1 MENNFFLRLIAAL
14 NKTKSVTR
22 IKQDIKKLGDFYV
35 YITGK
40 LHLTKTGKMIRDQL
54 KGRTYNV
61 NLSPKI
67 NKKNVQNATNQAV
80 NTAKKV
86 ANTNKVPFNFE
97 VKKEQLINKLKIVA
111 KEYNKLF
118 SNQDLTKK
126 YNSLLN
132 SANIAKSTADLRKVR
147 SELSAFKTELKA
159 TGYAT
164 MSWGSKFKESIK
176 RYANFFS
183 GASFVYTMIN
193 QLRQASSEAKSLDDR
208 LVDLQKVT
216 DEIEDRDALYKYFD
230 RAMSKAKDLNVKVD
244 SLIYAITEFK
254 KMGWSLDDAELG
266 GKWSTVLSNVG
277 DLDIDS
283 AIGSIKTAIASFDEI
298 GGYTD
303 EQMDKKLEA
312 YVDLINE
319 MSNRY
324 SIDAEGLAEAIRLS
338 AGTLTQAHTTIE
350 QAAAMFSTANRFY
363 NDTNYLGNT
372 AKIGSLRLRASTS
385 TDARKELE
393 ELGEDIDDVADSA
406 SSLREKLLSLTGV
419 DIMEADGQTFKSFYQ
434 QLLEISQVIDS
445 LSDTSRANVL
455 ETIFGKARAAAGQAL
470 ISGLQTEG
478 VKAYETAINSA
489 GSAMKEYGTWCESA
503 SASIQRFQNALTETY
518 QSILNGNTVRDM
530 TNLGTALLNVANK
543 FGLIQGSLR
552 GIVAIGIGKFITTGA
567 MAFMTATRQVEKYG
581 VALKAVKDM
590 PINGNLTQRYQY
602 LKTIAVATQNLTN
615 AQLKNVLSSKSL
627 SQQDRVRIL
636 SLQGLSKEMVTQKLQ
651 ELGLTNATNAQ
662 TVANNAQT
670 ASVFS
675 LKAALIGLGR
685 TIKTAILSNPV
696 GVALMTIS
704 LGFSAI
710 SSAVSKHNRELE
722 DDRQKTKEAADEASS
737 MSDEISALANKYIKL
752 SDAVK
757 TDSGAK
763 EELLSTQEELLRK
776 LNLEGETIDTL
787 VEKYGSLS
795 EAIKQVSVDNLK
807 EQQIDLIANVDAT
820 TTDLLKSADKYFG
833 KSIVAM
839 GKDAGKAWQVLEDAG
854 IISSGT
860 HTSRGGEWFL
870 QGDNKT
876 IEGAIQN
883 YETLGKAVAA
893 LRDST
898 VFAADELADNEL
910 FKEIYKRYNN
920 AKESV
925 GGYSSAIDSLNKNV
939 AHQLTISALQ
949 GKNIPKTAEEFET
962 FKQGLIDTS
971 IASKQFIGDEQ
982 KITSTIENYLATLP
996 EFQEFFNNSV
1006 QEANKI
1012 ISDKSKYLDFSDLF
1026 NNDSIDSTKQKLLDL
1041 ATSGEL
1047 SAETITSTEDYKALL
1062 DELGI
1067 SADEFV
1073 NKISEFNIQYNEDNY
1088 NSLIDLLSRVRKGE
1102 ILSAD
1107 EATTLIA
1114 TYDSLAGELVKTGD
1128 GYSFNESAIIS
1139 LTNKYAETSN
1149 LAISNEVKKTNAAI
1163 KGVKERINAYGIEME
1178 ALKTIQKIYEDTGS
1192 KIEVMNWIKDN
1203 GYSMFMASN
1212 YLDVANEYSEL
1223 EKKSE
1228 SLKGKM
1234 LEQIETTTST
1244 AKSTETALDRITNK
1258 YKELTDVIGSN
1269 VNLILSQIK
1278 LLEAQ
1283 GKEVGEA
1290 YYTELVDQSSAKI
1303 AVLTEQFNELRQQFL
1318 NTPKGTDEWLE
1329 LNSSILEVQNSI
1341 IEAKTS
1347 MAEYQKTLDNMKW
1360 ERAEKIFNATSDT
1373 ISSNADLLEAEIN
1386 RIEANGER
1394 VGKVF
1399 YAGLIGTVEKN
1410 IAILT
1415 DRHKTLVEQLS
1426 TVEEGSD
1433 DWIELNKSIFDCQK
1447 SIIEAQKSLAEYNK
1461 TLNDID
1467 WEKYQTIFEN
1477 STDIVSN
1484 YKDGIQAQIDIAEAQ
1499 GKEVGKAYYEALIS
1513 ATETENDIYINRR
1526 QELFDQLGTVNEG
1539 SDEWLE
1545 IKSSIADIDQSILD
1559 CQKDLIEYQKTL
1571 KDIDFERSTEKYNA
1585 VKDVISANEDLIQA
1599 QMSQIESAG
1608 GSVGKAFYEALINNA
1623 NKSIQTETKRLS
1635 ELQARLLSI
1644 DEGSEEWNSLNT
1656 EILEVQSSILGAKE
1670 KIEGFQNSIDQ
1681 LHWNTV
1687 DDIADAINR
1696 ISDEAGNIIDL
1707 LDTDTVLDDNGL
1719 LTKDAITALA
1729 MYGEQLE
1736 TAQYLI
1742 NKYSKEIEYLNGEYI
1757 KGTIT
1762 VEEYNSKMQELNDAQ
1777 WESVDAYNSAKKAI
1791 IELRKKGIDEE
1802 IDALE
1807 ELYDARKKAWEQEKD
1822 QHDWEKKVSEHD
1834 KNANKLKNQ
1843 IAELMNDNSLAGIKK
1858 RKELEDELKDLESDW
1873 EDTLY
1878 DHVYDERQDQLD
1890 KELEDKKKA
1899 LKKTLDDEEKLVA
1912 DSIDFVNKNCST
1924 VLDNLAD
1931 LSKKYGIQISNSIT
1945 ESFKDGENA
1954 LSSYSRK
1961 FTVAHSKFTSQLEI
1975 TEKKVYEVQSQADA
1989 TAKSLID
1996 MFNSTNGTL
2005 DTQLDI
2011 TSGKINQA
2019 HIDADNAANA
2029 FLAMLQ
2035 TQDGTL
2041 GQQIDDVRNKIEIS
2055 YKTADEASLH
2065 FYQMLTAKN
2074 GTLDSQ
2080 IDNTRSKIQDMY
2092 MTADT
2097 ASQHIVNMFKST
2109 NGTLGEQLSKTREA
2123 IQAIIDKAN
2132 EANNALKNAGIGNGA
2147 DSTPTVTPTNSGLGS
2162 TAHDNS
2168 GTTLPNAGTWKNA
2181 DQDIA
2186 KDKAEAANTAKKAI
2200 DKIVQVEEKKKNQ
2213 GSSKSTIGGGSK
2225 SKFTTISMGYA
2236 SGTKSA
2242 TKGLHPIYEDGVE
2255 IIEKDGCLIYPI
2267 GAFDG
2272 GEKVF
2277 NNEQTQRLW
2286 ELSQNPDVMEK
2297 FRQELLNIKPCID
2310 FKFGNT
2316 APVTKTNQN
2325 VNVQQHF
2332 DALVK
2337 VEGDMT
2343 PDVYKQLATDKRI
2356 DSLLEGKTFK
2366 YLANAYNTRG
2376 YRI

>member
-685 TIKTAILSNPV
+685 TFKTAILSNPV

-1192 KIEVMNWIKDN
+1192 KIEVMNWLKDN

-1269 VNLILSQIK
+1269 LNLIKSQIS
-1278 LLEAQ
+1278 LLETR
-1283 GKEVGEA
+1283 GSTVGRA
-1290 YYTELVDQSSAKI
+1290 YYDELISQSTEKI
-1303 AVLTEQFNELRQQFL
+1303 NVLTEKYNELRKQFL
-1318 NTPKGTDEWLE
+1318 QTDKGTEEWLE
-1329 LNSSILEVQNSI
+1329 LNAAILETQNAI
-1341 IEAKTS
+1341 IEAKT
-1347 MAEYQKTLDNMKW
+1347 D
-1360 ERAEKIFNATSDT
+1360 
-1373 ISSNADLLEAEIN
+1373 
-1386 RIEANGER
+1386 
-1394 VGKVF
+1394 
-1399 YAGLIGTVEKN
+1399 
-1410 IAILT
+1410 
-1415 DRHKTLVEQLS
+1415 
-1426 TVEEGSD
+1426 
-1433 DWIELNKSIFDCQK
+1433 
-1447 SIIEAQKSLAEYNK
+1447 
-1461 TLNDID
+1461 
-1467 WEKYQTIFEN
+1467 
-1477 STDIVSN
+1477 
-1484 YKDGIQAQIDIAEAQ
+1484 
-1499 GKEVGKAYYEALIS
+1499 
-1513 ATETENDIYINRR
+1513 
-1526 QELFDQLGTVNEG
+1526 
-1539 SDEWLE
+1539 
-1545 IKSSIADIDQSILD
+1545 
-1559 CQKDLIEYQKTL
+1559 
-1571 KDIDFERSTEKYNA
+1571 
-1585 VKDVISANEDLIQA
+1585 
-1599 QMSQIESAG
+1599 
-1608 GSVGKAFYEALINNA
+1608 
-1623 NKSIQTETKRLS
+1623 
-1635 ELQARLLSI
+1635 
-1644 DEGSEEWNSLNT
+1644 
-1656 EILEVQSSILGAKE
+1656 
-1670 KIEGFQNSIDQ
+1670 IEGFQNSIDK
-1681 LHWNTV
+1681 LHW
-1687 DDIADAINR
+1687 DELDKIADAIGN
-1696 ISDEAGNIIDL
+1696 ISDEAKSVIDL
-1707 LDTDTVLDDNGL
+1707 LDTDTVLDDNGN
-1719 LTKDAITALA
+1719 LTKDAITALG

-1736 TAQYLI
+1736 SAQYLI

-1762 VEEYNSKMQELNDAQ
+1762 VEEYNEKMKDLNDKQ
-1777 WESVDAYNSAKKAI
+1777 WESVDAYNAAKKAI

-1822 QHDWEKKVSEHD
+1822 QHDWEKTVSE
-1834 KNANKLKNQ
+1834 NETNINKLKQQ
-1843 IAELMNDNSLAGIKK
+1843 IEELQNDNSLAGIKK
-1858 RKELEDELKDLESDW
+1858 RKELEDELKKTESDW

-1899 LKKTLDDEEKLVA
+1899 LEKTLDDEEKLVA
-1912 DSIDFVNKNCST
+1912 DSIELVNKNST
-1924 VLDNLAD
+1924 TILDNLNR
-1931 LSKKYGIQISNSIT
+1931 LSREYGIQMSNSLT
-1945 ESFKDGENA
+1945 EPFTHGENA
-1954 LSSYSRK
+1954 LSHYSTMFSEANSA
-1961 FTVAHSKFTSQLEI
+1961 FTDQLN
-1975 TEKKVYEVQSQADA
+1975 Y
-1989 TAKSLID
+1989 TAMGIY
-1996 MFNSTNGTL
+1996 
-2005 DTQLDI
+2005 QL
-2011 TSGKINQA
+2011 QL
-2019 HIDADNAANA
+2019 DADNAAVSVVNMFNSA
-2029 FLAMLQ
+2029 
-2035 TQDGTL
+2035 
-2041 GQQIDDVRNKIEIS
+2041 
-2055 YKTADEASLH
+2055 
-2065 FYQMLTAKN
+2065 N
-2074 GTLDSQ
+2074 GTL
-2080 IDNTRSKIQDMY
+2080 
-2092 MTADT
+2092 
-2097 ASQHIVNMFKST
+2097 
-2109 NGTLGEQLSKTREA
+2109 LEQLSLVRQSLQEIT
-2123 IQAIIDKAN
+2123 DKAN
-2132 EANNALKNAGIGNGA
+2132 EAANAVRNAGIA
-2147 DSTPTVTPTNSGLGS
+2147 TPSSTTTTVTSNSTSSTNRSLGDM
-2162 TAHDNS
+2162 AHDTS
-2168 GTTLPNAGTWKNA
+2168 GTTLPNAGTWKNV
-2181 DQDIA
+2181 QNDIE
-2186 KDKAEAANTAKKAI
+2186 KAKKDLEI
-2200 DKIVQVEEKKKNQ
+2200 IEKQKKVGLVKN
-2213 GSSKSTIGGGSK
+2213 TPN
-2225 SKFTTISMGYA
+2225 KFTTISKGYA
-2236 SGTKSA
+2236 SGTQSA

-2277 NNEQTQRLW
+2277 SNEQTQRLW

>member
-1 MENNFFLRLIAAL
+1 MIAAL

-22 IKQDIKKLGDFYV
+22 IKQDIKKLGDLFV
-35 YITGK
+35 PLIGK
-40 LHLTKTGKMIRDQL
+40 LQLGRTRKMINDQL

-86 ANTNKVPFNFE
+86 ANTNKVPLNFE

-164 MSWGSKFKESIK
+164 MSWGSKFKESIM
-176 RYANFFS
+176 RYANFSS

-193 QLRQASSEAKSLDDR
+193 QSRQASSEAKSLDDR

-277 DLDIDS
+277 DLNIDS

-303 EQMDKKLEA
+303 EQMNKKLEA

-338 AGTLTQAHTTIE
+338 AGTFTQAHTTIE

-393 ELGEDIDDVADSA
+393 ELGEDIDGVADSA

-434 QLLEISQVIDS
+434 QLLEISQVMDN

-489 GSAMKEYGTWCESA
+489 GSAMKEYTTWCESA

-518 QSILNGNTVRDM
+518 QSIVNGNTVRDV

-543 FGLIQGSLR
+543 FGLIQGTLR
-552 GIVAIGIGKFITTGA
+552 GIVAIGIGKFITTGV

-602 LKTIAVATQNLTN
+602 LKTIAVAIQNLTN

-675 LKAALIGLGR
+675 LKAAMIGLGR

-710 SSAVSKHNRELE
+710 SSAVSKHNQELE
-722 DDRQKTKEAADEASS
+722 DSRQKTKEAADEASA
-737 MSDEISALANKYIKL
+737 MSDEISELANKYIKL

-795 EAIKQVSVDNLK
+795 EAIKQVSIGNLK

-870 QGDNKT
+870 QGNNKT

-898 VFAADELADNEL
+898 VFTADELADNEL
-910 FKEIYKRYNN
+910 FQEIYKRYNN

-925 GGYSSAIDSLNKNV
+925 EGYSSAIDSLNKNV

-1006 QEANKI
+1006 QEVNKI

-1026 NNDSIDSTKQKLLDL
+1026 NNDSIDKTKQKLLDL

-1102 ILSAD
+1102 I
-1107 EATTLIA
+1107 
-1114 TYDSLAGELVKTGD
+1114 
-1128 GYSFNESAIIS
+1128 
-1139 LTNKYAETSN
+1139 
-1149 LAISNEVKKTNAAI
+1149 
-1163 KGVKERINAYGIEME
+1163 
-1178 ALKTIQKIYEDTGS
+1178 
-1192 KIEVMNWIKDN
+1192 
-1203 GYSMFMASN
+1203 
-1212 YLDVANEYSEL
+1212 
-1223 EKKSE
+1223 
-1228 SLKGKM
+1228 
-1234 LEQIETTTST
+1234 
-1244 AKSTETALDRITNK
+1244 
-1258 YKELTDVIGSN
+1258 
-1269 VNLILSQIK
+1269 
-1278 LLEAQ
+1278 
-1283 GKEVGEA
+1283 
-1290 YYTELVDQSSAKI
+1290 
-1303 AVLTEQFNELRQQFL
+1303 
-1318 NTPKGTDEWLE
+1318 
-1329 LNSSILEVQNSI
+1329 
-1341 IEAKTS
+1341 
-1347 MAEYQKTLDNMKW
+1347 
-1360 ERAEKIFNATSDT
+1360 
-1373 ISSNADLLEAEIN
+1373 
-1386 RIEANGER
+1386 
-1394 VGKVF
+1394 
-1399 YAGLIGTVEKN
+1399 
-1410 IAILT
+1410 
-1415 DRHKTLVEQLS
+1415 
-1426 TVEEGSD
+1426 
-1433 DWIELNKSIFDCQK
+1433 
-1447 SIIEAQKSLAEYNK
+1447 
-1461 TLNDID
+1461 
-1467 WEKYQTIFEN
+1467 
-1477 STDIVSN
+1477 
-1484 YKDGIQAQIDIAEAQ
+1484 
-1499 GKEVGKAYYEALIS
+1499 
-1513 ATETENDIYINRR
+1513 
-1526 QELFDQLGTVNEG
+1526 
-1539 SDEWLE
+1539 
-1545 IKSSIADIDQSILD
+1545 
-1559 CQKDLIEYQKTL
+1559 
-1571 KDIDFERSTEKYNA
+1571 
-1585 VKDVISANEDLIQA
+1585 
-1599 QMSQIESAG
+1599 
-1608 GSVGKAFYEALINNA
+1608 
-1623 NKSIQTETKRLS
+1623 
-1635 ELQARLLSI
+1635 
-1644 DEGSEEWNSLNT
+1644 
-1656 EILEVQSSILGAKE
+1656 
-1670 KIEGFQNSIDQ
+1670 
-1681 LHWNTV
+1681 
-1687 DDIADAINR
+1687 
-1696 ISDEAGNIIDL
+1696 
-1707 LDTDTVLDDNGL
+1707 
-1719 LTKDAITALA
+1719 
-1729 MYGEQLE
+1729 
-1736 TAQYLI
+1736 
-1742 NKYSKEIEYLNGEYI
+1742 
-1757 KGTIT
+1757 
-1762 VEEYNSKMQELNDAQ
+1762 
-1777 WESVDAYNSAKKAI
+1777 
-1791 IELRKKGIDEE
+1791 
-1802 IDALE
+1802 
-1807 ELYDARKKAWEQEKD
+1807 
-1822 QHDWEKKVSEHD
+1822 
-1834 KNANKLKNQ
+1834 
-1843 IAELMNDNSLAGIKK
+1843 
-1858 RKELEDELKDLESDW
+1858 
-1873 EDTLY
+1873 
-1878 DHVYDERQDQLD
+1878 
-1890 KELEDKKKA
+1890 
-1899 LKKTLDDEEKLVA
+1899 
-1912 DSIDFVNKNCST
+1912 
-1924 VLDNLAD
+1924 
-1931 LSKKYGIQISNSIT
+1931 
-1945 ESFKDGENA
+1945 
-1954 LSSYSRK
+1954 
-1961 FTVAHSKFTSQLEI
+1961 
-1975 TEKKVYEVQSQADA
+1975 
-1989 TAKSLID
+1989 
-1996 MFNSTNGTL
+1996 
-2005 DTQLDI
+2005 
-2011 TSGKINQA
+2011 
-2019 HIDADNAANA
+2019 
-2029 FLAMLQ
+2029 
-2035 TQDGTL
+2035 
-2041 GQQIDDVRNKIEIS
+2041 
-2055 YKTADEASLH
+2055 
-2065 FYQMLTAKN
+2065 
-2074 GTLDSQ
+2074 
-2080 IDNTRSKIQDMY
+2080 
-2092 MTADT
+2092 
-2097 ASQHIVNMFKST
+2097 
-2109 NGTLGEQLSKTREA
+2109 
-2123 IQAIIDKAN
+2123 
-2132 EANNALKNAGIGNGA
+2132 
-2147 DSTPTVTPTNSGLGS
+2147 
-2162 TAHDNS
+2162 
-2168 GTTLPNAGTWKNA
+2168 
-2181 DQDIA
+2181 
-2186 KDKAEAANTAKKAI
+2186 
-2200 DKIVQVEEKKKNQ
+2200 
-2213 GSSKSTIGGGSK
+2213 
-2225 SKFTTISMGYA
+2225 
-2236 SGTKSA
+2236 
-2242 TKGLHPIYEDGVE
+2242 
-2255 IIEKDGCLIYPI
+2255 
-2267 GAFDG
+2267 
-2272 GEKVF
+2272 
-2277 NNEQTQRLW
+2277 
-2286 ELSQNPDVMEK
+2286 
-2297 FRQELLNIKPCID
+2297 
-2310 FKFGNT
+2310 
-2316 APVTKTNQN
+2316 
-2325 VNVQQHF
+2325 
-2332 DALVK
+2332 
-2337 VEGDMT
+2337 
-2343 PDVYKQLATDKRI
+2343 
-2356 DSLLEGKTFK
+2356 
-2366 YLANAYNTRG
+2366 
-2376 YRI
+2376 

>member
-1 MENNFFLRLIAAL
+1 MIAAL

-22 IKQDIKKLGDFYV
+22 IKQDIKKLGDLFV
-35 YITGK
+35 PLIGK
-40 LHLTKTGKMIRDQL
+40 LQLGRTRKMINDQL

-86 ANTNKVPFNFE
+86 ANTNKVPLNFE

-176 RYANFFS
+176 RYANFSS

-193 QLRQASSEAKSLDDR
+193 QSRQASSEAKSLDDR

-277 DLDIDS
+277 DLNIDS

-303 EQMDKKLEA
+303 EQMNKKLEA

-393 ELGEDIDDVADSA
+393 ELGEDIDGVADSA

-434 QLLEISQVIDS
+434 QLLEISQVMDN

-489 GSAMKEYGTWCESA
+489 GSAMKEYTTWCESA

-518 QSILNGNTVRDM
+518 QSIVNGNTVRDV

-543 FGLIQGSLR
+543 FGLIQGTLR
-552 GIVAIGIGKFITTGA
+552 GIVAIGIGKFITTGV

-602 LKTIAVATQNLTN
+602 LKTIAVAIQNLTN
-615 AQLKNVLSSKSL
+615 AQLKNMLSSKSL

-675 LKAALIGLGR
+675 LKAAMIGLGR

-710 SSAVSKHNRELE
+710 SSAVSKHNQELE
-722 DDRQKTKEAADEASS
+722 DSRQKTKEAADEASA
-737 MSDEISALANKYIKL
+737 MSDEISELANKYIKL

-795 EAIKQVSVDNLK
+795 EAIKQVSIGNLK

-870 QGDNKT
+870 QGNNKT

-898 VFAADELADNEL
+898 VFTADELADNEL
-910 FKEIYKRYNN
+910 FQEIYKRYNN

-925 GGYSSAIDSLNKNV
+925 EGYSSAIDSLNKNV

-1006 QEANKI
+1006 QEVNKI

-1047 SAETITSTEDYKALL
+1047 SAETITSTDDYKALL

-1163 KGVKERINAYGIEME
+1163 EGVKERINAYGIEME

-1192 KIEVMNWIKDN
+1192 KIEVMNWLKDN

-1212 YLDVANEYSEL
+1212 YLDIANEYSEL

-1244 AKSTETALDRITNK
+1244 AKSTETALDRITKK

-1283 GKEVGEA
+1283 GKEVGSA

-1303 AVLTEQFNELRQQFL
+1303 AVLTEQFNELRKEFL
-1318 NTPKGTDEWLE
+1318 NTPKGTDEWLA
-1329 LNSSILEVQNSI
+1329 LNSLILEVQNSI
-1341 IEAKTS
+1341 IEAKTN

-1360 ERAEKIFNATSDT
+1360 DRAEKTFNALSDT

-1410 IAILT
+1410 ITILT
-1415 DRHKTLVEQLS
+1415 DRHKTLMEQLS

-1433 DWIELNKSIFDCQK
+1433 DWIDLNKSIFDCQK
-1447 SIIEAQKSLAEYNK
+1447 AIIDAQKSLAEYHK
-1461 TLNDID
+1461 TLNDIN

-1484 YKDGIQAQIDIAEAQ
+1484 YKDSVQAQIDIAETQ

-1526 QELFDQLGTVNEG
+1526 QELLNQLGTVNEG

-1559 CQKDLIEYQKTL
+1559 CRKDLIEYQKTL

-1585 VKDVISANEDLIQA
+1585 VKDAISANEDLIQA
-1599 QMSQIESAG
+1599 QISQIESAG
-1608 GSVGKAFYEALINNA
+1608 GSVGKAFYEALISNA
-1623 NKSIQTETKRLS
+1623 EKLIQTETKRLS

-1656 EILEVQSSILGAKE
+1656 EILEVQSSILNAKE

-1681 LHWNTV
+1681 LHWDAV
-1687 DDIADAINR
+1687 DDIAEAINR
-1696 ISDEAGNIIDL
+1696 ISDETGNIVDL

-1762 VEEYNSKMQELNDAQ
+1762 VEEYNSKMQDLNDKQ
-1777 WESVDAYNSAKKAI
+1777 WESVDAYNAAKKAI
-1791 IELRKKGIDEE
+1791 IELRKKGIEEE

-1822 QHDWEKKVSEHD
+1822 QHDWEKTVSE
-1834 KNANKLKNQ
+1834 NETNINKLKAQ
-1843 IAELMNDNSLAGIKK
+1843 IAELQNDNSLAGIKK

-1899 LKKTLDDEEKLVA
+1899 LEKTLDDEEKLVA
-1912 DSIDFVNKNCST
+1912 DSIDLVNKNCST

-1945 ESFKDGENA
+1945 EGFKDGENA
-1954 LSSYSRK
+1954 LSSYSSK

-1975 TEKKVYEVQSQADA
+1975 TEKKVYDVQSQADA

-2041 GQQIDDVRNKIEIS
+2041 GQQIDNVRNKIEIS

-2147 DSTPTVTPTNSGLGS
+2147 DSTPTVTPTGHESDSGLGS
-2162 TAHDNS
+2162 TTHDNS

-2186 KDKAEAANTAKKAI
+2186 KDKAKAANTAKKAI

-2213 GSSKSTIGGGSK
+2213 GSSKSTIGGGNK

-2242 TKGLHPIYEDGVE
+2242 TKGLHPICENGVE

-2277 NNEQTQRLW
+2277 SNEQTQRLW

-2297 FRQELLNIKPCID
+2297 FRQELLNIRPCID

-2343 PDVYKQLATDKRI
+2343 PDVLAQIRSDRKI
-2356 DSLLEGKTFK
+2356 KDEIGNVAMQKFVDS
-2366 YLANAYNTRG
+2366 YNTRG

>member
-1 MENNFFLRLIAAL
+1 MIAAL

-1192 KIEVMNWIKDN
+1192 KIEVMNWLKDN

-1212 YLDVANEYSEL
+1212 YLYVANEYSEL

-1526 QELFDQLGTVNEG
+1526 QELLDQLGTVNEG

-1545 IKSSIADIDQSILD
+1545 IKSSIADIDQSLLE

-1585 VKDVISANEDLIQA
+1585 VKDIISADENLIQA

-1635 ELQARLLSI
+1635 ELQERLLNL

-1656 EILEVQSSILGAKE
+1656 EILEVQSSILDAKE

-1742 NKYSKEIEYLNGEYI
+1742 NKYSKEIEYLNREYI

-1762 VEEYNSKMQELNDAQ
+1762 VEEYNSKTQELNDAQ

-1890 KELEDKKKA
+1890 KELDDKKKA
-1899 LKKTLDDEEKLVA
+1899 LEKTLDDEEKLVA
-1912 DSIDFVNKNCST
+1912 DSIDLVNKNCST

-1945 ESFKDGENA
+1945 EGFKDGENA
-1954 LSSYSRK
+1954 LSSYSSK
-1961 FTVAHSKFTSQLEI
+1961 FTVAHSRFNSQLEI
-1975 TEKKVYEVQSQADA
+1975 TEKKVYDVQSQADA

-2041 GQQIDDVRNKIEIS
+2041 GQQIDNVRNKIEIS

-2147 DSTPTVTPTNSGLGS
+2147 DSTPTVTPTSSGLGS

-2186 KDKAEAANTAKKAI
+2186 KDKAKAANTAKKAI

-2242 TKGLHPIYEDGVE
+2242 TKGLHPIYENGVE

-2277 NNEQTQRLW
+2277 SNEQTQRLW

>member
-1 MENNFFLRLIAAL
+1 
-14 NKTKSVTR
+14 
-22 IKQDIKKLGDFYV
+22 
-35 YITGK
+35 
-40 LHLTKTGKMIRDQL
+40 MI
-54 KGRTYNV
+54 
-61 NLSPKI
+61 
-67 NKKNVQNATNQAV
+67 
-80 NTAKKV
+80 
-86 ANTNKVPFNFE
+86 F
-97 VKKEQLINKLKIVA
+97 KEQL
-111 KEYNKLF
+111 
-118 SNQDLTKK
+118 T
-126 YNSLLN
+126 
-132 SANIAKSTADLRKVR
+132 NI
-147 SELSAFKTELKA
+147 
-159 TGYAT
+159 
-164 MSWGSKFKESIK
+164 
-176 RYANFFS
+176 
-183 GASFVYTMIN
+183 
-193 QLRQASSEAKSLDDR
+193 
-208 LVDLQKVT
+208 
-216 DEIEDRDALYKYFD
+216 
-230 RAMSKAKDLNVKVD
+230 
-244 SLIYAITEFK
+244 
-254 KMGWSLDDAELG
+254 
-266 GKWSTVLSNVG
+266 STVLNNTGNTTKLLTSFSTLDASQQKVLLSSKLLTEEQKNQCIVMSMLSSANTKYTAEQLSKTAGISAETLANWGLTSSTDTLTISELAEKAATDAQAKSAFEKIVTQNAQAVANGELTASNVALTASETG
-277 DLDIDS
+277 ATLATGAFTTAIKANISAMKTWLLTTPTGRITMLVGGIFLAVKAYDALTVSIEEQKEKMEDSLSAYNDAKSELKNITTELDDQKQAMDDLLGKEKLTYAEKGQLEELQQITEELRIQKDLAEKEENRTQKEVASDAATLFQKQFGKYDISDEAIDEYQTNANITGNNVTLVSDENNLSAMIAGYKQFNDLLDKAYSEKNQKDIDHFTS
-283 AIGSIKTAIASFDEI
+283 LTEDLKDSI
-298 GGYTD
+298 
-303 EQMDKKLEA
+303 
-312 YVDLINE
+312 
-319 MSNRY
+319 
-324 SIDAEGLAEAIRLS
+324 
-338 AGTLTQAHTTIE
+338 
-350 QAAAMFSTANRFY
+350 FSTAQ
-363 NDTNYLGNT
+363 D
-372 AKIGSLRLRASTS
+372 
-385 TDARKELE
+385 
-393 ELGEDIDDVADSA
+393 
-406 SSLREKLLSLTGV
+406 
-419 DIMEADGQTFKSFYQ
+419 
-434 QLLEISQVIDS
+434 
-445 LSDTSRANVL
+445 
-455 ETIFGKARAAAGQAL
+455 
-470 ISGLQTEG
+470 LQT
-478 VKAYETAINSA
+478 
-489 GSAMKEYGTWCESA
+489 
-503 SASIQRFQNALTETY
+503 
-518 QSILNGNTVRDM
+518 
-530 TNLGTALLNVANK
+530 
-543 FGLIQGSLR
+543 
-552 GIVAIGIGKFITTGA
+552 
-567 MAFMTATRQVEKYG
+567 
-581 VALKAVKDM
+581 
-590 PINGNLTQRYQY
+590 
-602 LKTIAVATQNLTN
+602 
-615 AQLKNVLSSKSL
+615 
-627 SQQDRVRIL
+627 QQDNI
-636 SLQGLSKEMVTQKLQ
+636 SDYY
-651 ELGLTNATNAQ
+651 N
-662 TVANNAQT
+662 
-670 ASVFS
+670 
-675 LKAALIGLGR
+675 
-685 TIKTAILSNPV
+685 TI
-696 GVALMTIS
+696 
-704 LGFSAI
+704 
-710 SSAVSKHNRELE
+710 
-722 DDRQKTKEAADEASS
+722 
-737 MSDEISALANKYIKL
+737 
-752 SDAVK
+752 
-757 TDSGAK
+757 
-763 EELLSTQEELLRK
+763 
-776 LNLEGETIDTL
+776 
-787 VEKYGSLS
+787 
-795 EAIKQVSVDNLK
+795 
-807 EQQIDLIANVDAT
+807 
-820 TTDLLKSADKYFG
+820 
-833 KSIVAM
+833 
-839 GKDAGKAWQVLEDAG
+839 
-854 IISSGT
+854 
-860 HTSRGGEWFL
+860 
-870 QGDNKT
+870 
-876 IEGAIQN
+876 
-883 YETLGKAVAA
+883 
-893 LRDST
+893 
-898 VFAADELADNEL
+898 
-910 FKEIYKRYNN
+910 
-920 AKESV
+920 
-925 GGYSSAIDSLNKNV
+925 
-939 AHQLTISALQ
+939 
-949 GKNIPKTAEEFET
+949 KNIPYEELTSDKKEIVDAYTAISNAIAIIYKELDPNSWNEIQMDRLFTTDGIEKT
-962 FKQGLIDTS
+962 K
-971 IASKQFIGDEQ
+971 DELVEMA
-982 KITSTIENYLATLP
+982 KEGTLNESTIRSYSKLNSTLEYSNLILSDGQSAASALCDEMYALADA
-996 EFQEFFNNSV
+996 EKEV
-1006 QEANKI
+1006 Q
-1012 ISDKSKYLDFSDLF
+1012 DLKSNDSSILFEDLF
-1026 NNDSIDSTKQKLLDL
+1026 NNDSIDKTKQKLLDL
-1041 ATSGEL
+1041 STSGEL

-1163 KGVKERINAYGIEME
+1163 EGVKERINAYGIEME

-1192 KIEVMNWIKDN
+1192 KIEVMNWLKDN

-1234 LEQIETTTST
+1234 LEQIETTTSA
-1244 AKSTETALDRITNK
+1244 AKSTETALDRITKK

-1329 LNSSILEVQNSI
+1329 LNSAILEVQNSI

-1386 RIEANGER
+1386 RIEENGER

-1415 DRHKTLVEQLS
+1415 DRHKTLMEQLS

-1447 SIIEAQKSLAEYNK
+1447 SIIEAQKSLTEYNK

-1499 GKEVGKAYYEALIS
+1499 EKEAGKAYYEALIS
-1513 ATETENDIYINRR
+1513 ATETENDIYIKRR
-1526 QELFDQLGTVNEG
+1526 QELLNQLGTVNEG

-1559 CQKDLIEYQKTL
+1559 CRKDLIEYQKTL

-1599 QMSQIESAG
+1599 QISQIESAG

-1635 ELQARLLSI
+1635 KLQERLLNL

-1656 EILEVQSSILGAKE
+1656 EILEVQSSILNAKE

-1681 LHWNTV
+1681 LHWDAV
-1687 DDIADAINR
+1687 DDIAEAINR
-1696 ISDEAGNIIDL
+1696 ISDETGNIVDL

-1719 LTKDAITALA
+1719 LIKDAITALA

-1762 VEEYNSKMQELNDAQ
+1762 VEEYNSKMQDLNDKQ
-1777 WESVDAYNSAKKAI
+1777 WESVDAYNAAKKAI
-1791 IELRKKGIDEE
+1791 IELRKKAIEEE

-1822 QHDWEKKVSEHD
+1822 QHDWEKTVSE
-1834 KNANKLKNQ
+1834 NETNINKLKAQ
-1843 IAELMNDNSLAGIKK
+1843 IAELQNDNSLAGIKK
-1858 RKELEDELKDLESDW
+1858 RKELEDELKKTESDW

-1899 LKKTLDDEEKLVA
+1899 LEKTLDDEEKLVA
-1912 DSIDFVNKNCST
+1912 DSIDLVNKNCST
-1924 VLDNLAD
+1924 VLDNLTD

-1945 ESFKDGENA
+1945 EGFKDGENA
-1954 LSSYSRK
+1954 LSSYSGK
-1961 FTVAHSKFTSQLEI
+1961 FTVAHSKFTSQLES
-1975 TEKKVYEVQSQADA
+1975 TEKKVYDVQSQADA

-2041 GQQIDDVRNKIEIS
+2041 GQQIDNVRNKIEIS
-2055 YKTADEASLH
+2055 YKTADEASMH

-2147 DSTPTVTPTNSGLGS
+2147 DSTPTVTPTGHESDSGLGS
-2162 TAHDNS
+2162 TTHDNS

-2186 KDKAEAANTAKKAI
+2186 KDKAKAANTAKKAI

-2343 PDVYKQLATDKRI
+2343 PDVLAQLTNDRKIVQRVKDIAM
-2356 DSLLEGKTFK
+2356 EG
-2366 YLANAYNTRG
+2366 NVEAYCTRG
-2376 YRI
+2376 YRIR

>member
-22 IKQDIKKLGDFYV
+22 IKQDIKKLGDLFV
-35 YITGK
+35 PLIGK
-40 LHLTKTGKMIRDQL
+40 LQLGRTRKMINDQL

-86 ANTNKVPFNFE
+86 ANTNKVPLNFE

-111 KEYNKLF
+111 KECNKLF

-176 RYANFFS
+176 RYANFSS

-193 QLRQASSEAKSLDDR
+193 QSRQASSEAKSLDDR

-277 DLDIDS
+277 DLNIDS

-303 EQMDKKLEA
+303 EQMNKKLEA

-338 AGTLTQAHTTIE
+338 AGTLIQAHTTIE

-434 QLLEISQVIDS
+434 QLLEISQVMDN

-489 GSAMKEYGTWCESA
+489 GSAMKEYTTWCESA

-518 QSILNGNTVRDM
+518 QSIVNGNTVRDV

-543 FGLIQGSLR
+543 FGLIQGTLR
-552 GIVAIGIGKFITTGA
+552 GIVAIGIGKFITTGV

-651 ELGLTNATNAQ
+651 ELGLMNTTNAQ

-675 LKAALIGLGR
+675 LKAAMIGLGR
-685 TIKTAILSNPV
+685 TIKTTILSNPV

-710 SSAVSKHNRELE
+710 SSAVSKHNQELE
-722 DDRQKTKEAADEASS
+722 DSRQKTKEAADEASA
-737 MSDEISALANKYIKL
+737 MSDEISELANKYIKL

-795 EAIKQVSVDNLK
+795 EAIKQVSIGNLK

-870 QGDNKT
+870 QGNNKT

-898 VFAADELADNEL
+898 VFTADELADNEL
-910 FKEIYKRYNN
+910 FQEIYKRYNN

-925 GGYSSAIDSLNKNV
+925 EGYSSAIDSLNKNV

-1006 QEANKI
+1006 QEVNKI

-1114 TYDSLAGELVKTGD
+1114 TYDSLAGELVKTGN

-1163 KGVKERINAYGIEME
+1163 EGVKERINAYGIEME

-1192 KIEVMNWIKDN
+1192 KIEVMNWLKDN

-1212 YLDVANEYSEL
+1212 YLDIANEYSEL

-1228 SLKGKM
+1228 SLKSKM
-1234 LEQIETTTST
+1234 LEQIETSSVAGTS
-1244 AKSTETALDRITNK
+1244 ALDRITKK

-1283 GKEVGEA
+1283 GKEVGSA

-1303 AVLTEQFNELRQQFL
+1303 AVLTEQFNELRKEFL

-1329 LNSSILEVQNSI
+1329 LNSAILEVQNSI

-1410 IAILT
+1410 ITILT
-1415 DRHKTLVEQLS
+1415 DRHKTLMEQLS

-1433 DWIELNKSIFDCQK
+1433 DWIDLNKSIFDCQK
-1447 SIIEAQKSLAEYNK
+1447 AIIDAQKSLAEYHK
-1461 TLNDID
+1461 TLNDIN

-1484 YKDGIQAQIDIAEAQ
+1484 YKDSIQAQIDIAETQ

-1526 QELFDQLGTVNEG
+1526 QELLNQLGTVNEG

-1559 CQKDLIEYQKTL
+1559 CRKDLIEYQKTL

-1599 QMSQIESAG
+1599 QISQIESAG
-1608 GSVGKAFYEALINNA
+1608 GSVGKVFYESLINNA

-1635 ELQARLLSI
+1635 ELQERLLNL

-1656 EILEVQSSILGAKE
+1656 EILEVQSSILNAKE

-1681 LHWNTV
+1681 LHW
-1687 DDIADAINR
+1687 DELDKIAEAINR
-1696 ISDEAGNIIDL
+1696 ISDETGNIVDL

-1719 LTKDAITALA
+1719 LAKDAITALA

-1762 VEEYNSKMQELNDAQ
+1762 VEEYNSKMQELNDKQ
-1777 WESVDAYNSAKKAI
+1777 WESVDAYNAAKKAI
-1791 IELRKKGIDEE
+1791 IELRKKAIEEE

-1822 QHDWEKKVSEHD
+1822 QHDWEKTVSE
-1834 KNANKLKNQ
+1834 NETNINKLKAQ
-1843 IAELMNDNSLAGIKK
+1843 IAELQNDNSLAGIKK
-1858 RKELEDELKDLESDW
+1858 RKELEDELKKTESDW

-1899 LKKTLDDEEKLVA
+1899 LEKTLDDEEKLVA
-1912 DSIDFVNKNCST
+1912 DSIDLVNKNCST
-1924 VLDNLAD
+1924 VLDNLTG

-1945 ESFKDGENA
+1945 EGFKDGENA
-1954 LSSYSRK
+1954 LSSYSSK

-1975 TEKKVYEVQSQADA
+1975 TEKKVCDVQSQADA

-2041 GQQIDDVRNKIEIS
+2041 GQQIDNVRNKIEIS

-2074 GTLDSQ
+2074 GTLDNQ

-2147 DSTPTVTPTNSGLGS
+2147 DSTPTLTPTNSGLGS

-2213 GSSKSTIGGGSK
+2213 GSSKLTIGGGSK

-2242 TKGLHPIYEDGVE
+2242 TKGLHPICENGVE

-2277 NNEQTQRLW
+2277 SNEQTQRLW

-2376 YRI
+2376 YRL

>member
-1 MENNFFLRLIAAL
+1 MIFKTINSSVDNTRKTLSLFNRDWNTYKTNWQQGFSQNGISGGIKSIFQSSNSAISKDQLQILRNWNNAVAHGCTNQKTFNRIIKDADSNTKLYFSGL
-14 NKTKSVTR
+14 NKGKGSVE
-22 IKQDIKKLGDFYV
+22 G
-35 YITGK
+35 
-40 LHLTKTGKMIRDQL
+40 L
-54 KGRTYNV
+54 K
-61 NLSPKI
+61 
-67 NKKNVQNATNQAV
+67 NAQ
-80 NTAKKV
+80 
-86 ANTNKVPFNFE
+86 
-97 VKKEQLINKLKIVA
+97 
-111 KEYNKLF
+111 
-118 SNQDLTKK
+118 
-126 YNSLLN
+126 
-132 SANIAKSTADLRKVR
+132 NIAKQSTIGLTIAQTALNVAISLGVTAAIMLAIKGFDKLANSAKRASEAADKAFSDTTEKVR
-147 SELSAFKTELKA
+147 KNEE
-159 TGYAT
+159 
-164 MSWGSKFKESIK
+164 
-176 RYANFFS
+176 
-183 GASFVYTMIN
+183 
-193 QLRQASSEAKSLDDR
+193 EAKSLDELISKYKELKTSENLDVDGR
-208 LVDLQKVT
+208 KEIKEIQNDIADLVGVQASNLDLVNGKLD
-216 DEIEDRDALYKYFD
+216 DEI
-230 RAMSKAKDLNVKVD
+230 S
-244 SLIYAITEFK
+244 
-254 KMGWSLDDAELG
+254 
-266 GKWSTVLSNVG
+266 
-277 DLDIDS
+277 
-283 AIGSIKTAIASFDEI
+283 
-298 GGYTD
+298 
-303 EQMDKKLEA
+303 KLE
-312 YVDLINE
+312 
-319 MSNRY
+319 
-324 SIDAEGLAEAIRLS
+324 
-338 AGTLTQAHTTIE
+338 
-350 QAAAMFSTANRFY
+350 
-363 NDTNYLGNT
+363 
-372 AKIGSLRLRASTS
+372 
-385 TDARKELE
+385 
-393 ELGEDIDDVADSA
+393 
-406 SSLREKLLSLTGV
+406 
-419 DIMEADGQTFKSFYQ
+419 
-434 QLLEISQVIDS
+434 EISEKE
-445 LSDTSRANVL
+445 AKN
-455 ETIFGKARAAAGQAL
+455 
-470 ISGLQTEG
+470 
-478 VKAYETAINSA
+478 AYETAIANYNNSKKA
-489 GSAMKEYGTWCESA
+489 SEKATGDDSFLFFDGIAYTGKREKEAEK
-503 SASIQRFQNALTETY
+503 ILQNAGFNNV
-518 QSILNGNTVRDM
+518 QAGGFFGNTLFVRDEFDDDYNELKDAQEKADYLQSM
-530 TNLGTALLNVANK
+530 IDILKQNGQRATDLYAGLVSQRDKYLQYIDNQQDAANSLVNSWISYSQSSNDELSKINVNSVDSFEEYRQKMIEEAKNDE
-543 FGLIQGSLR
+543 S
-552 GIVAIGIGKFITTGA
+552 IGK
-567 MAFMTATRQVEKYG
+567 M
-581 VALKAVKDM
+581 L
-590 PINGNLTQRYQY
+590 
-602 LKTIAVATQNLTN
+602 
-615 AQLKNVLSSKSL
+615 
-627 SQQDRVRIL
+627 
-636 SLQGLSKEMVTQKLQ
+636 
-651 ELGLTNATNAQ
+651 
-662 TVANNAQT
+662 
-670 ASVFS
+670 
-675 LKAALIGLGR
+675 
-685 TIKTAILSNPV
+685 
-696 GVALMTIS
+696 
-704 LGFSAI
+704 
-710 SSAVSKHNRELE
+710 
-722 DDRQKTKEAADEASS
+722 ADGT
-737 MSDEISALANKYIKL
+737 L
-752 SDAVK
+752 SDKDLENAVN
-757 TDSGAK
+757 DFMA
-763 EELLSTQEELLRK
+763 
-776 LNLEGETIDTL
+776 
-787 VEKYGSLS
+787 
-795 EAIKQVSVDNLK
+795 
-807 EQQIDLIANVDAT
+807 
-820 TTDLLKSADKYFG
+820 
-833 KSIVAM
+833 
-839 GKDAGKAWQVLEDAG
+839 
-854 IISSGT
+854 
-860 HTSRGGEWFL
+860 
-870 QGDNKT
+870 
-876 IEGAIQN
+876 
-883 YETLGKAVAA
+883 
-893 LRDST
+893 
-898 VFAADELADNEL
+898 
-910 FKEIYKRYNN
+910 
-920 AKESV
+920 
-925 GGYSSAIDSLNKNV
+925 
-939 AHQLTISALQ
+939 
-949 GKNIPKTAEEFET
+949 
-962 FKQGLIDTS
+962 
-971 IASKQFIGDEQ
+971 
-982 KITSTIENYLATLP
+982 TSTKFSTWYEQWIGNVQSSTL
-996 EFQEFFNNSV
+996 N
-1006 QEANKI
+1006 EAPI
-1012 ISDKSKYLDFSDLF
+1012 LFSDLF

-1047 SAETITSTEDYKALL
+1047 SAETITSTKKYKALL

-1102 ILSAD
+1102 ILSSD

-1163 KGVKERINAYGIEME
+1163 EGVKERINAYGIEME

-1192 KIEVMNWIKDN
+1192 KIEVMNWLKDN
-1203 GYSMFMASN
+1203 GYSMFMASI
-1212 YLDVANEYSEL
+1212 YLDIANEYSEL

-1244 AKSTETALDRITNK
+1244 AKSTETALDRITKK

-1303 AVLTEQFNELRQQFL
+1303 AVLTEQFNELRKEFL

-1360 ERAEKIFNATSDT
+1360 DRAEKTFNALSDT
-1373 ISSNADLLEAEIN
+1373 ISSNADLLEAEIS
-1386 RIEANGER
+1386 RIETNGER

-1399 YAGLIGTVEKN
+1399 YAGLMGTVEKN

-1433 DWIELNKSIFDCQK
+1433 DWVELNKSIFDCQK

-1467 WEKYQTIFEN
+1467 WQKYQTIFEN

-1526 QELFDQLGTVNEG
+1526 QELFNQLGTVNEG

-1585 VKDVISANEDLIQA
+1585 VKDVISANKDLIQA

-1608 GSVGKAFYEALINNA
+1608 GSVGKAFYEALISNA
-1623 NKSIQTETKRLS
+1623 EKLIQTETKRLS

-1681 LHWNTV
+1681 LHWDAV
-1687 DDIADAINR
+1687 DDIAEAINR
-1696 ISDEAGNIIDL
+1696 ISDETGNIVDL

-1719 LTKDAITALA
+1719 LAKDAITALA

-1762 VEEYNSKMQELNDAQ
+1762 VEEYNSKMQELNDKQ
-1777 WESVDAYNSAKKAI
+1777 WESVDAYNAAKKAI
-1791 IELRKKGIDEE
+1791 IELRKKAIEEE

-1822 QHDWEKKVSEHD
+1822 QHDWEKTVSE
-1834 KNANKLKNQ
+1834 NETNINKLKAQ
-1843 IAELMNDNSLAGIKK
+1843 IAELQNDNSLAGIKK

-1899 LKKTLDDEEKLVA
+1899 LEKTLDDEEKLVA
-1912 DSIDFVNKNCST
+1912 DSIDLVNKNCST

-1945 ESFKDGENA
+1945 EGFKDGENA
-1954 LSSYSRK
+1954 LSSYSSK

-1975 TEKKVYEVQSQADA
+1975 TEKKVYDVQSQADA

-2041 GQQIDDVRNKIEIS
+2041 GQQIDNVRNKIEIS

-2097 ASQHIVNMFKST
+2097 ASEHIVNMFKST
-2109 NGTLGEQLSKTREA
+2109 NGTLGEQLNKTREA

-2147 DSTPTVTPTNSGLGS
+2147 DSTPTVTPTGHESDSGLGS
-2162 TAHDNS
+2162 ITHDNS

-2181 DQDIA
+2181 EQDIA
-2186 KDKAEAANTAKKAI
+2186 KDKAKAANTKKAI

-2225 SKFTTISMGYA
+2225 SKFTTISKGYA

-2242 TKGLHPIYEDGVE
+2242 TKGLHPICENGVE

-2343 PDVYKQLATDKRI
+2343 PDVLAQIRSDRKI
-2356 DSLLEGKTFK
+2356 KDEIGNVAMQKFVDS
-2366 YLANAYNTRG
+2366 YNTRG

>member
-14 NKTKSVTR
+14 SKTKSVTR

-40 LHLTKTGKMIRDQL
+40 LHLTKTGKMIREQL

-61 NLSPKI
+61 NLLPKI
-67 NKKNVQNATNQAV
+67 NKRNVQNATNQAV

-86 ANTNKVPFNFE
+86 ANTNKVPLNFE

-118 SNQDLTKK
+118 NNQDLTKK

-393 ELGEDIDDVADSA
+393 ELGEDIDGVADSA

-489 GSAMKEYGTWCESA
+489 GSAMKEYKTWCESA

-518 QSILNGNTVRDM
+518 QSIVNGNTVRDV

-552 GIVAIGIGKFITTGA
+552 GIVAIGIGKFITIGA

-685 TIKTAILSNPV
+685 TIKTAILSNLV
-696 GVALMTIS
+696 GIVLMGIN

-722 DDRQKTKEAADEASS
+722 DSRQKTKEAADKASS

-795 EAIKQVSVDNLK
+795 EAIKQVSIDNLK
-807 EQQIDLIANVDAT
+807 EQQIDLITNADAT

-898 VFAADELADNEL
+898 VFTADELADNEL

-925 GGYSSAIDSLNKNV
+925 EGYSSAIDSLNKNV

-996 EFQEFFNNSV
+996 EFQEFFNSSV

-1114 TYDSLAGELVKTGD
+1114 TYDSLAGELVKTGN

-1163 KGVKERINAYGIEME
+1163 EGVKERINAYGIEME

-1192 KIEVMNWIKDN
+1192 KIEVMNWLKDN

-1234 LEQIETTTST
+1234 LEQIETSSAARTS
-1244 AKSTETALDRITNK
+1244 ALDRITNK

-1290 YYTELVDQSSAKI
+1290 YYTELVDQSSTKI
-1303 AVLTEQFNELRQQFL
+1303 AILTEQFNELRQQFL

-1329 LNSSILEVQNSI
+1329 LNSAILEVQNSI

-1360 ERAEKIFNATSDT
+1360 ERAEKIFNAISDT

-1433 DWIELNKSIFDCQK
+1433 DWIELNKSICDCQK
-1447 SIIEAQKSLAEYNK
+1447 PIIEAQKSLAEYNK

-1484 YKDGIQAQIDIAEAQ
+1484 YKDGIQAQIDIVEAQ

-1526 QELFDQLGTVNEG
+1526 QELLNQLGTVNEG

-1559 CQKDLIEYQKTL
+1559 CQKDLIEYQNTL

-1585 VKDVISANEDLIQA
+1585 VKDVISANENLIQA

-1623 NKSIQTETKRLS
+1623 EKSIQTETKRLS

-1681 LHWNTV
+1681 LHWDAV

-1834 KNANKLKNQ
+1834 KSANKLKNQ

-1878 DHVYDERQDQLD
+1878 DHVYEERQDQLD

-1899 LKKTLDDEEKLVA
+1899 LEKTLDDEEKLVA
-1912 DSIDFVNKNCST
+1912 DSIDLVNKNCST

-1945 ESFKDGENA
+1945 EGFKDGENA
-1954 LSSYSRK
+1954 LSSYSGK
-1961 FTVAHSKFTSQLEI
+1961 FTVAHSKFTSQLES
-1975 TEKKVYEVQSQADA
+1975 TEKKVYDVQSQADA

-2041 GQQIDDVRNKIEIS
+2041 GQQIDNVRNKIEIS

-2065 FYQMLTAKN
+2065 FCQMLTAKN

-2147 DSTPTVTPTNSGLGS
+2147 DSTPTVTPTGHESDSGLGS
-2162 TAHDNS
+2162 TTHDNS

-2186 KDKAEAANTAKKAI
+2186 KDKAKAANTAKKAI

-2225 SKFTTISMGYA
+2225 SKFTTISKGYA
-2236 SGTKSA
+2236 SGTK
-2242 TKGLHPIYEDGVE
+2242 
-2255 IIEKDGCLIYPI
+2255 
-2267 GAFDG
+2267 
-2272 GEKVF
+2272 
-2277 NNEQTQRLW
+2277 
-2286 ELSQNPDVMEK
+2286 
-2297 FRQELLNIKPCID
+2297 
-2310 FKFGNT
+2310 
-2316 APVTKTNQN
+2316 
-2325 VNVQQHF
+2325 
-2332 DALVK
+2332 
-2337 VEGDMT
+2337 
-2343 PDVYKQLATDKRI
+2343 
-2356 DSLLEGKTFK
+2356 
-2366 YLANAYNTRG
+2366 
-2376 YRI
+2376 

>member
-1 MENNFFLRLIAAL
+1 MIAAL

-40 LHLTKTGKMIRDQL
+40 LHLTKTGKMIREQL

-61 NLSPKI
+61 NLLPKI

-86 ANTNKVPFNFE
+86 ANTNKVPLNFE

-111 KEYNKLF
+111 KENNKLF

-216 DEIEDRDALYKYFD
+216 DEIEDRDALYNYFD

-277 DLDIDS
+277 DLNIDS

-303 EQMDKKLEA
+303 EQMNKKLEA

-489 GSAMKEYGTWCESA
+489 GSAMKEYTTWCESA

-518 QSILNGNTVRDM
+518 QSIVNGSTVRDV

-543 FGLIQGSLR
+543 FGLIQGTLR
-552 GIVAIGIGKFITTGA
+552 GIVAIGIGKFITTGV

-651 ELGLTNATNAQ
+651 ELGLTNATNTQ

-675 LKAALIGLGR
+675 LKAAMIGLGR

-710 SSAVSKHNRELE
+710 SSAVSKHNQELE
-722 DDRQKTKEAADEASS
+722 DSRQKTKEAADEASA
-737 MSDEISALANKYIKL
+737 MSNEISELANKYIKL

-795 EAIKQVSVDNLK
+795 EAIKQVSIGNLK

-870 QGDNKT
+870 QGNNKT

-898 VFAADELADNEL
+898 VFMADELADNEL

-925 GGYSSAIDSLNKNV
+925 EGYSSAIDSLNKNV

-971 IASKQFIGDEQ
+971 IASKQFIGEEQ

-1026 NNDSIDSTKQKLLDL
+1026 NNDSIDSTKKKLLDL

-1114 TYDSLAGELVKTGD
+1114 TYDSLAGELVKTGE

-1163 KGVKERINAYGIEME
+1163 EGVKERINAYGIEME

-1192 KIEVMNWIKDN
+1192 KIEVMNWLKDN

-1212 YLDVANEYSEL
+1212 YLDIANEYSEL

-1228 SLKGKM
+1228 SLKSKM
-1234 LEQIETTTST
+1234 LEQIETSPAAGTS
-1244 AKSTETALDRITNK
+1244 ALDRITNK

-1283 GKEVGEA
+1283 GKEVGSA

-1373 ISSNADLLEAEIN
+1373 ISSNADLLEAEIS
-1386 RIEANGER
+1386 RIETNGER

-1415 DRHKTLVEQLS
+1415 DRHKTLMEQLS

-1447 SIIEAQKSLAEYNK
+1447 SIIEAQKGLAEYNK

-1526 QELFDQLGTVNEG
+1526 QELLNQLGTVNEG

-1585 VKDVISANEDLIQA
+1585 AKDVISANENLIQA

-1623 NKSIQTETKRLS
+1623 EKSIQTETKRLS
-1635 ELQARLLSI
+1635 ELHARLLSI

-1656 EILEVQSSILGAKE
+1656 EILEVQSSILDAKE

-1681 LHWNTV
+1681 LHWDAV

-1791 IELRKKGIDEE
+1791 IELHKKGIDEE

-1899 LKKTLDDEEKLVA
+1899 LEKTLDDEEKLVA
-1912 DSIDFVNKNCST
+1912 DSIDLVNKNSST

-1945 ESFKDGENA
+1945 EGFKDGENA
-1954 LSSYSRK
+1954 LSSYSSK
-1961 FTVAHSKFTSQLEI
+1961 FTVAHSRFTSQLEI
-1975 TEKKVYEVQSQADA
+1975 TEKKVYDVQSQADA

-2041 GQQIDDVRNKIEIS
+2041 GQQIDNVRNKIEIS

-2147 DSTPTVTPTNSGLGS
+2147 DSTPTITPTGHESDSGLGS

-2186 KDKAEAANTAKKAI
+2186 KDKAKAANTAKKAI
-2200 DKIVQVEEKKKNQ
+2200 DRIVQVEEKKKNQ
-2213 GSSKSTIGGGSK
+2213 GSSKLTVGGDSK
-2225 SKFTTISMGYA
+2225 SKFTTISKGYA

-2343 PDVYKQLATDKRI
+2343 PSVYEQMTTDKRI
-2356 DSLLEGKTFK
+2356 ERLMKNWGMEEAVDSI
-2366 YLANAYNTRG
+2366 NTRG
-2376 YRI
+2376 YKIGRIR

>member
-22 IKQDIKKLGDFYV
+22 IKQDIKKLGDLFV
-35 YITGK
+35 PLIGK
-40 LHLTKTGKMIRDQL
+40 LQLGRTRKMINDQL

-86 ANTNKVPFNFE
+86 ANTNKVPLNFE

-193 QLRQASSEAKSLDDR
+193 QLRQASSEVKSLDDR

-254 KMGWSLDDAELG
+254 KMGWSLDDAQLG

-489 GSAMKEYGTWCESA
+489 GSAMKEYETWCESA

-518 QSILNGNTVRDM
+518 QSIVNGNTVRDI

-543 FGLIQGSLR
+543 FGLIQGTLR

-567 MAFMTATRQVEKYG
+567 MAFMTATKHVEKYG

-636 SLQGLSKEMVTQKLQ
+636 SMQGLSKEMVTQKLQ

-685 TIKTAILSNPV
+685 TIKTAILSNLV

-710 SSAVSKHNRELE
+710 SSAVSKHNQELE
-722 DDRQKTKEAADEASS
+722 DDRQKTKEAADEASA
-737 MSDEISALANKYIKL
+737 MSDEISQLANKYINL

-776 LNLEGETIDTL
+776 LNLEGETVDTL

-795 EAIKQVSVDNLK
+795 EVIKQVSIDNLK

-898 VFAADELADNEL
+898 VFTADELADNEL
-910 FKEIYKRYNN
+910 FQEIYKRYNN

-925 GGYSSAIDSLNKNV
+925 EGYSSAIDSLNKNV
-939 AHQLTISALQ
+939 AHQFTISALQ
-949 GKNIPKTAEEFET
+949 GKDIPKTVEEFET

-1026 NNDSIDSTKQKLLDL
+1026 NNNSIDSTKQKLLDL

-1067 SADEFV
+1067 SADEFI

-1163 KGVKERINAYGIEME
+1163 EGVKERINAYGIEME

-1192 KIEVMNWIKDN
+1192 KIEVMNWLKDN

-1212 YLDVANEYSEL
+1212 YLDIANEYSEL

-1234 LEQIETTTST
+1234 LEQIETSSAAGTS
-1244 AKSTETALDRITNK
+1244 ALDRITKK

-1283 GKEVGEA
+1283 GKEVGSA

-1329 LNSSILEVQNSI
+1329 LNSAILEVQNSI

-1360 ERAEKIFNATSDT
+1360 ERAENKFDSLSD
-1373 ISSNADLLEAEIN
+1373 IINSNKDLLKAQMDLLEKQ
-1386 RIEANGER
+1386 GSK
-1394 VGKVF
+1394 VGKGF
-1399 YAGLIGTVEKN
+1399 YTEMISESQKQLGLLNDRYQTLMQQ
-1410 IAILT
+1410 ILT
-1415 DRHKTLVEQLS
+1415 VD
-1426 TVEEGSD
+1426 EGSD
-1433 DWIELNKSIFDCQK
+1433 DWLDLNKSIFEVQK
-1447 SIIEAQKSLAEYNK
+1447 SITEARTNIE
-1461 TLNDID
+1461 D
-1467 WEKYQTIFEN
+1467 
-1477 STDIVSN
+1477 
-1484 YKDGIQAQIDIAEAQ
+1484 
-1499 GKEVGKAYYEALIS
+1499 
-1513 ATETENDIYINRR
+1513 
-1526 QELFDQLGTVNEG
+1526 
-1539 SDEWLE
+1539 
-1545 IKSSIADIDQSILD
+1545 
-1559 CQKDLIEYQKTL
+1559 
-1571 KDIDFERSTEKYNA
+1571 
-1585 VKDVISANEDLIQA
+1585 
-1599 QMSQIESAG
+1599 
-1608 GSVGKAFYEALINNA
+1608 
-1623 NKSIQTETKRLS
+1623 
-1635 ELQARLLSI
+1635 
-1644 DEGSEEWNSLNT
+1644 
-1656 EILEVQSSILGAKE
+1656 
-1670 KIEGFQNSIDQ
+1670 FQNSIDQ
-1681 LHWNTV
+1681 LHWDTL
-1687 DDIADAINR
+1687 DEIADAING
-1696 ISDEAGNIIDL
+1696 ISDEAGNIAEL
-1707 LDTDTVLDDNGL
+1707 LDLDTVLDENGN
-1719 LTKDAITALA
+1719 LTKDAITALG

-1736 TAQYLI
+1736 SAQYLI
-1742 NKYSKEIEYLNGEYI
+1742 SKYSKEIEYLNGEYI

-1762 VEEYNSKMQELNDAQ
+1762 VEEYNEKMKDLNDKQ

-1807 ELYDARKKAWEQEKD
+1807 DLYDARKKAWEQEKD
-1822 QHDWEKKVSEHD
+1822 QHDWEKTVSE
-1834 KNANKLKNQ
+1834 NETNINKLKAQ
-1843 IAELMNDNSLAGIKK
+1843 IAELQNDNSLAGIKK
-1858 RKELEDELKDLESDW
+1858 RKELEDELNKAESDW

-1878 DHVYDERQDQLD
+1878 DHIYDERQDQLD

-1899 LKKTLDDEEKLVA
+1899 LEKTLDDEEKLVA
-1912 DSIDFVNKNCST
+1912 DSIDLVNKNCST
-1924 VLDNLAD
+1924 VLEGLAE
-1931 LSKKYGIQISNSIT
+1931 LSKKYGIQISSSIT
-1945 ESFKDGENA
+1945 EGFKGGENA
-1954 LSSYSRK
+1954 LSSYSTM
-1961 FTVAHSKFTSQLEI
+1961 FSEAHSGFTSQLAM
-1975 TEKKVYEVQSQADA
+1975 TEQKVYAVQTQADN
-1989 TAKSLID
+1989 TALSILA

-2005 DTQLDI
+2005 DEQLA
-2011 TSGKINQA
+2011 TTNSKINNL
-2019 HIDADNAANA
+2019 HIDADNAA
-2029 FLAMLQ
+2029 
-2035 TQDGTL
+2035 T
-2041 GQQIDDVRNKIEIS
+2041 S
-2055 YKTADEASLH
+2055 
-2065 FYQMLTAKN
+2065 
-2074 GTLDSQ
+2074 
-2080 IDNTRSKIQDMY
+2080 
-2092 MTADT
+2092 
-2097 ASQHIVNMFKST
+2097 IVNMFKST

-2147 DSTPTVTPTNSGLGS
+2147 DSTPTVTPTGHESDGGLGS
-2162 TAHDNS
+2162 VSHDNS

-2186 KDKAEAANTAKKAI
+2186 KDKAKAANTAKKAI

-2213 GSSKSTIGGGSK
+2213 GSSKLTVGGDSK
-2225 SKFTTISMGYA
+2225 SKFTTILKGYA
-2236 SGTKSA
+2236 SGTQSA

-2310 FKFGNT
+2310 FKFGT
-2316 APVTKTNQN
+2316 SPVTKTNQN

-2343 PDVYKQLATDKRI
+2343 PDVLAQLTNDRKIVQRVKDIAM
-2356 DSLLEGKTFK
+2356 EG
-2366 YLANAYNTRG
+2366 NVEAYCTRG
-2376 YRI
+2376 YRIR

>member
-22 IKQDIKKLGDFYV
+22 IKQDIKKLGDLFV
-35 YITGK
+35 PLIGK
-40 LHLTKTGKMIRDQL
+40 LQLGRTRKMINDQL

-86 ANTNKVPFNFE
+86 ANTNKVPLNFE

-111 KEYNKLF
+111 KECNKLF

-176 RYANFFS
+176 RYANFSS

-193 QLRQASSEAKSLDDR
+193 QSRQASSEAKSLDDR

-277 DLDIDS
+277 DLNIDS

-303 EQMDKKLEA
+303 EQMNKKLEA

-338 AGTLTQAHTTIE
+338 AGTLIQAHTTIE

-434 QLLEISQVIDS
+434 QLLEISQVMDN

-489 GSAMKEYGTWCESA
+489 GSAMKEYTTWCESA

-518 QSILNGNTVRDM
+518 QSIVNGNTVRDV

-543 FGLIQGSLR
+543 FGLIQGTLR
-552 GIVAIGIGKFITTGA
+552 GIVAIGIGKFITTGV

-651 ELGLTNATNAQ
+651 ELGLTNTTNAQ

-675 LKAALIGLGR
+675 LKAAMIGLGR
-685 TIKTAILSNPV
+685 TIKTTILSNPV

-710 SSAVSKHNRELE
+710 SSAVSKHNQELE
-722 DDRQKTKEAADEASS
+722 DSRQKTKEAADEASA
-737 MSDEISALANKYIKL
+737 MSDEISELANKYIKL

-795 EAIKQVSVDNLK
+795 EAIKQVSIGNLK

-839 GKDAGKAWQVLEDAG
+839 GKDAGKAWQVLEDSG

-870 QGDNKT
+870 QGNNKT

-898 VFAADELADNEL
+898 VFTADELADNEL
-910 FKEIYKRYNN
+910 FQEIYKRYNN

-925 GGYSSAIDSLNKNV
+925 EGYSSAIDSLNKNV

-1006 QEANKI
+1006 QEVNKI

-1114 TYDSLAGELVKTGD
+1114 TYDSLAGELVKTGN

-1163 KGVKERINAYGIEME
+1163 EGVKERINAYGIEME

-1192 KIEVMNWIKDN
+1192 KIEVMNWLKDN

-1212 YLDVANEYSEL
+1212 YLDIANEYSEL

-1228 SLKGKM
+1228 SLKSKM
-1234 LEQIETTTST
+1234 LEQIETSSVAGTS
-1244 AKSTETALDRITNK
+1244 ALDRITKK

-1283 GKEVGEA
+1283 GKEVGSA

-1303 AVLTEQFNELRQQFL
+1303 AVLTEQFNELRKEFL

-1329 LNSSILEVQNSI
+1329 LNSAILEVQNSI

-1360 ERAEKIFNATSDT
+1360 DRAEKIFNATSDT

-1415 DRHKTLVEQLS
+1415 DRHKTLMEQLS

-1447 SIIEAQKSLAEYNK
+1447 SIIEAQKSLTEYNK

-1484 YKDGIQAQIDIAEAQ
+1484 YKDGIQTQIDIAEAQ

-1526 QELFDQLGTVNEG
+1526 QELLNQLGTVNEG

-1559 CQKDLIEYQKTL
+1559 CQKDIIEYQKTL

-1608 GSVGKAFYEALINNA
+1608 GSVGKAFYEALISNA
-1623 NKSIQTETKRLS
+1623 EKSIQTETKRLS
-1635 ELQARLLSI
+1635 ELQARLLTL

-1670 KIEGFQNSIDQ
+1670 KIEGFQNSINQ
-1681 LHWNTV
+1681 LHWDAV
-1687 DDIADAINR
+1687 DDIAEAINR
-1696 ISDEAGNIIDL
+1696 ISDETGNIVDL
-1707 LDTDTVLDDNGL
+1707 LDTDTVFDDNGL
-1719 LTKDAITALA
+1719 LAKDAITALA

-1762 VEEYNSKMQELNDAQ
+1762 VEEYNSKMQELNDKQ
-1777 WESVDAYNSAKKAI
+1777 WESVDAYNAAKKAI
-1791 IELRKKGIDEE
+1791 IELRKKAIEEE

-1822 QHDWEKKVSEHD
+1822 QHDWEKTVSE
-1834 KNANKLKNQ
+1834 NETNINKLKAQ
-1843 IAELMNDNSLAGIKK
+1843 IAELQNDNSLAGIKK
-1858 RKELEDELKDLESDW
+1858 RKELEDELKKTESDW

-1899 LKKTLDDEEKLVA
+1899 LEKTLDDEEKLVA
-1912 DSIDFVNKNCST
+1912 DSIDLVNKNCST

-1945 ESFKDGENA
+1945 EGFKDGENA
-1954 LSSYSRK
+1954 LSSYSSK

-1975 TEKKVYEVQSQADA
+1975 TEKKVCDVQSQADA

-2041 GQQIDDVRNKIEIS
+2041 GQQIDNVRNKIEIS

-2147 DSTPTVTPTNSGLGS
+2147 DSTPTLTPTNSGLGS

-2213 GSSKSTIGGGSK
+2213 GSSKLTIGGGSK

-2242 TKGLHPIYEDGVE
+2242 TKGLHPICENGVE

-2277 NNEQTQRLW
+2277 SNEQTQRLW

-2297 FRQELLNIKPCID
+2297 FRQEISNIRPYAD
-2310 FKFGNT
+2310 FRFDNT

-2376 YRI
+2376 YRL